1 MYLQVN
7 GNSLQNC
14 PHLLNE
20 TIVEKIKYNL
30 RCYAK
35 LITIDQFRQK
45 NERIMDW
52 GSTLFMG
59 LRIWHMR
66 QHELQIDALINKD
79 KTIRHQ

>member
-59 LRIWHMR
+59 LRIWHMG